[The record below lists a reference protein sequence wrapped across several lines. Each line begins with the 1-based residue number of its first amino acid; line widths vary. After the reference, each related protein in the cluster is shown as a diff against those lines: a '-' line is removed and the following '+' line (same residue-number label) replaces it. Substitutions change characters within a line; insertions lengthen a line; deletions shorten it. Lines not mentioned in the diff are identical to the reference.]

1 LAGGGGAQ
9 GEMTGRI
16 PEFDFDELFGEEYHY
31 FYEQSLT
38 AERTEREADAIWKLV
53 ALTPG
58 SIVLDL
64 GCGHGRISNAL
75 AERGARVTGLDAS
88 SYFLD
93 MARRDAAAR
102 SPGVNFIQ
110 GDMRCLEWTTA
121 FDVVLIW
128 FTTFGYFSDVENA
141 QVVQQS
147 GRALKPGGR
156 LLIEQINRYALV
168 RGGLP
173 SNYVVTRGND
183 LMIDRVE
190 YDALSD
196 RTVTE
201 RVIVR
206 DGKVKRSK
214 FFVRLYSPAE
224 LTALLSEAGFR
235 SVQVFGQ
242 EGQPFTLYG
251 QRTIVVGTF

>member
-1 LAGGGGAQ
+1 MHLMWFLSGS
-9 GEMTGRI
+9 
-16 PEFDFDELFGEEYHY
+16 PP
-31 FYEQSLT
+31 S
-38 AERTEREADAIWKLV
+38 AI
-53 ALTPG
+53 
-58 SIVLDL
+58 
-64 GCGHGRISNAL
+64 
-75 AERGARVTGLDAS
+75 
-88 SYFLD
+88 
-93 MARRDAAAR
+93 
-102 SPGVNFIQ
+102 
-110 GDMRCLEWTTA
+110 
-121 FDVVLIW
+121 
-128 FTTFGYFSDVENA
+128 FSDVENA

-224 LTALLSEAGFR
+224 LTALLSQAGFR

>member
-1 LAGGGGAQ
+1 
-9 GEMTGRI
+9 M
-16 PEFDFDELFGEEYHY
+16 
-31 FYEQSLT
+31 
-38 AERTEREADAIWKLV
+38 
-53 ALTPG
+53 
-58 SIVLDL
+58 
-64 GCGHGRISNAL
+64 
-75 AERGARVTGLDAS
+75 
-88 SYFLD
+88 
-93 MARRDAAAR
+93 
-102 SPGVNFIQ
+102 
-110 GDMRCLEWTTA
+110 
-121 FDVVLIW
+121 
-128 FTTFGYFSDVENA
+128 
-141 QVVQQS
+141 QQS

-214 FFVRLYSPAE
+214 FFARLYSPTE
-224 LTALLSEAGFR
+224 LTALLSQAGFR